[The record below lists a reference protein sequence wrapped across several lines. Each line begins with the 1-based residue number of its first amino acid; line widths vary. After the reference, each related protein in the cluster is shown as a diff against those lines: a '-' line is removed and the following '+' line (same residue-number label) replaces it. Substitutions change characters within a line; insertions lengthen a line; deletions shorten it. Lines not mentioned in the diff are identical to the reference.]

1 MRRNIV
7 LGMCNASH
15 GRFLLLCP
23 VLVNIKGGSVLVES
37 VLEVSNSSQDEP
49 NHPSCC
55 FHWQRCVSFIV
66 CSFLILF
73 AKLTIALLPLYKT
86 DNEVSG
92 CRRRLWGSQSFF
104 LLLQVLL
111 PRPCRLLPFVTFPTP
126 PWPPALVERG
136 DLSTWMAWTQKEQ
149 SSRQDSRFQ
158 IQDSREKMK
167 ENPRWWRREGE
178 RAGSSSTGSPPPP
191 DPPPPPSQPP
201 SPCQVSYAHRL
212 EQPSVRFERLNFE
225 YFLLWSICLTDIIL
239 LCIISIHV

>member
-1 MRRNIV
+1 MCYVQRQSWQISSLMSCPGEYKRRLCPGWVSAENIKQ
-7 LGMCNASH
+7 LTRWTKSS
-15 GRFLLLCP
+15 FLLLSLAALC
-23 VLVNIKGGSVLVES
+23 KFYCF
-37 VLEVSNSSQDEP
+37 SS
-49 NHPSCC
+49 
-55 FHWQRCVSFIV
+55 
-66 CSFLILF
+66 LILF
-73 AKLTIALLPLYKT
+73 AKLTIALLPLYET

-92 CRRRLWGSQSFF
+92 CQRRRWGSQSFF

-225 YFLLWSICLTDIIL
+225 YFLSWTICLTDMIL
-239 LCIISIHV
+239 LPFISIHV